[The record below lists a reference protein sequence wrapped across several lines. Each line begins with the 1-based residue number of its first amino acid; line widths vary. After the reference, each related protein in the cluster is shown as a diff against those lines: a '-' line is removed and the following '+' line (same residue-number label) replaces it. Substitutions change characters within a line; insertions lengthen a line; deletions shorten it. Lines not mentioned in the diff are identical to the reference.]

1 METASQQTE
10 RYKTEQ
16 AINADYSNTGYDR
29 GHLNPNFYQCGE
41 GRTATFTLTNA
52 VPQDPCFNRQS
63 WKEME
68 EVASETMRKYCSFPS
83 ARRYFVTGIVQQ
95 RIRIP
100 NTEHDREE
108 DVTHEDFNR
117 VTVPSY
123 LWTAVCCDASSTTSP
138 QNGFSFA
145 YIGKNTADSF
155 VDILKVSELQARLT
169 SLELKEDRYQAAK
182 IFVDDCD
189 ENTAKSETARNEVAA
204 PVNLRLANAANV
216 IRRMEQSTIPPKK
229 RKVFH
234 EVLDL
239 IQSGISANGYSLT
252 SDKEN
257 MFNNQTLP

>member
-1 METASQQTE
+1 M
-10 RYKTEQ
+10 
-16 AINADYSNTGYDR
+16 
-29 GHLNPNFYQCGE
+29 
-41 GRTATFTLTNA
+41 
-52 VPQDPCFNRQS
+52 
-63 WKEME
+63 
-68 EVASETMRKYCSFPS
+68 
-83 ARRYFVTGIVQQ
+83 
-95 RIRIP
+95 
-100 NTEHDREE
+100 
-108 DVTHEDFNR
+108 THEDFNR
-117 VTVPSY
+117 VTVTSY

-169 SLELKEDRYQAAK
+169 SLELKEDRYEAAK
-182 IFVDDCD
+182 NC
-189 ENTAKSETARNEVAA
+189 TKETARNEVAA

-239 IQSGISANGYSLT
+239 IQSGISASGYSLT